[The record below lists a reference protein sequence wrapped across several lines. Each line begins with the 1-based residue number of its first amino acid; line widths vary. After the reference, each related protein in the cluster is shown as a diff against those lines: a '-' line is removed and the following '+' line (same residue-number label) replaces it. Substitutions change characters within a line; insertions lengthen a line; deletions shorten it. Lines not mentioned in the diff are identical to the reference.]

1 LFSRQILFFI
11 LLVDIYLFMKK
22 LNSKQEG
29 TIEILAALL
38 VLFSAMLDPKISLA
52 ISVVAL
58 AALGIWKFLEK

>member
-1 LFSRQILFFI
+1 
-11 LLVDIYLFMKK
+11 MKK